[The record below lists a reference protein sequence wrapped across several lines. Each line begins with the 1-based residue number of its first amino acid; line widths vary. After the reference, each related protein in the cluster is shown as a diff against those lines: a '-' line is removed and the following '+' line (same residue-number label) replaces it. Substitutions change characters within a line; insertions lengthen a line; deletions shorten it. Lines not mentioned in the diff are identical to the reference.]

1 MRIIDLAVKN
11 ITQVFRDKMSFLF
24 LLIMPLVFTFFM
36 GFVFGAGAAE
46 EDTRLPTGWFNQDK
60 GGMLTSRLESMI
72 DESGILRLEV
82 VEDLTSANEKV
93 RQGEL
98 AGIVVVPQGFSA
110 TTLSGGSARLTLIA
124 DETTVNGQTVR
135 ETMRPLVV
143 RLLSAGEIS
152 RLSMAYQ
159 ESSPQA
165 QEAAVDAAVQAW
177 NNPKLSI
184 QVKPLYA
191 AGSHAEK
198 AANPYNQMSPGMM
211 VQFVLFG
218 LVASGMVL
226 VHERKNRTLQR
237 MMTTSMDRATI
248 IGGHVLSM
256 FAITLLQ
263 EMILVGFGQLLL
275 GVDYLRQPLATLL
288 MMVVLALFVA
298 ALGLM
303 VGVMARGEDQ
313 VILFS
318 MVFMFVLTALAG
330 AWFPLEVTGP
340 AFNTIGHLTP
350 GAWAMDGF
358 QNIVVRGMGF
368 SSVLLPAAVVLG
380 YAVLV
385 FSLALWRFRYAER

>member
-1 MRIIDLAVKN
+1 
-11 ITQVFRDKMSFLF
+11 
-24 LLIMPLVFTFFM
+24 
-36 GFVFGAGAAE
+36 
-46 EDTRLPTGWFNQDK
+46 
-60 GGMLTSRLESMI
+60 
-72 DESGILRLEV
+72 
-82 VEDLTSANEKV
+82 
-93 RQGEL
+93 
-98 AGIVVVPQGFSA
+98 
-110 TTLSGGSARLTLIA
+110 LTLIA

-143 RLLSAGEIS
+143 RLLSAAEIS

-159 ESSPQA
+159 DSPQA
-165 QEAAVDAAVQAW
+165 QEAAVDATVQAW
-177 NNPKLSI
+177 NSPKLSI
-184 QVKPLYA
+184 QVTPLYA
-191 AGSHAEK
+191 AGSQTEET
-198 AANPYNQMSPGMM
+198 ANPYNQMSPGMM

-226 VHERKNRTLQR
+226 VNERKNRTLQR
-237 MMTTSMDRATI
+237 MMTTSMDRASI

-256 FAITLLQ
+256 FAITLVQ

-288 MMVVLALFVA
+288 MIVVLALFVS
-298 ALGLM
+298 ALGLL
-303 VGVMARGEDQ
+303 VGVIARGEDQ
-313 VILFS
+313 VILFA

-330 AWFPLEVTGP
+330 AWFPLDVTGP

-368 SSVLLPAAVVLG
+368 SSVLLPAAVVFG